1 VEKKLMLLAFG
12 WQPLAKKTCNS
23 LVLE

>member
-1 VEKKLMLLAFG
+1 VEKNLMLLAFG